1 MPEYDVRIKATVIK
15 TERVEAEN
23 EDEAIELAHQQFT
36 TMNTGADEYYDQ
48 DTEECKQLL
57 R

>member
-1 MPEYDVRIKATVIK
+1 MPEYDVKIKATIIK
-15 TERVEAEN
+15 TERVEADN